1 MNFIATKFQSY
12 CKTLYIEQKGKL
24 SNIEII
30 TQQRLQPEWTDK
42 LDVHTCMVEN
52 KAGGVQQFLH
62 KL

>member
-1 MNFIATKFQSY
+1 M
-12 CKTLYIEQKGKL
+12 QKGKL